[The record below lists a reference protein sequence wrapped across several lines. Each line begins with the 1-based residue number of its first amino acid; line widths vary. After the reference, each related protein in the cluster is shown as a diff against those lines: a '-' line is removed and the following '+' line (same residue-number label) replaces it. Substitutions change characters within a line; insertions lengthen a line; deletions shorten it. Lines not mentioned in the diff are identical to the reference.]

1 LSVKDFA
8 PFLVFFITLFSLMK
22 FLPGKPW
29 IVPIAFVGCIYGGVM
44 AAIYPEDPANPD
56 AWTPCPVLLRDEY
69 K

>member
-1 LSVKDFA
+1 
-8 PFLVFFITLFSLMK
+8 MK

-44 AAIYPEDPANPD
+44 AAMYPADPAKPD